1 MILNFLNVFAYSI
14 ITALI
19 LVVFLLY
26 TLKKTIPNMIENEK
40 EYIISDVENYLNSEK
55 GQKNLFLIGGMLSNG
70 MKTGLGLT
78 AKGGKFKMEDLA
90 AQLIGGFIQQKFLNN
105 PQNVPNLPNQPQKNI
120 NTVAKPFKSKY

>member
-1 MILNFLNVFAYSI
+1 
-14 ITALI
+14 
-19 LVVFLLY
+19 
-26 TLKKTIPNMIENEK
+26 MIENEK